1 MAQELA
7 KCGAQVEVKENCV
20 VVTKRDL
27 HSPTQTLLSH
37 NDHRIAMSLAVL
49 MTKYGGQIDGA
60 EAVKRVTRTFGA
72 TLKEWGRT
80 YMKFDENTKI
90 LIVGLG
96 LIGGSYARALTE
108 KVLKRAR
115 STSIKRR

>member
-60 EAVKRVTRTFGA
+60 EAVKKSYPNFWSVIKG
-72 TLKEWGRT
+72 
-80 YMKFDENTKI
+80 
-90 LIVGLG
+90 VGTDLYE
-96 LIGGSYARALTE
+96 I
-108 KVLKRAR
+108 
-115 STSIKRR
+115 